1 MNSQNS
7 NSEKASDSFNL
18 LDSRIQRW
26 IWQSGWTELK
36 DAQERA
42 IPAILGAEKDVIIAA
57 ATASGKTEAAFLPI
71 LTKLLSQK
79 EPGCVVYISPLKALI
94 NDQWDRLDR
103 LCQSLEIPV
112 YAWHGDSSLAQKR
125 KFIKTGSGCLL
136 ITPESLEGVLM
147 RHGHALPSVFG
158 KLLYVVVDELHAFI
172 GSERG
177 KQLQSLMHR
186 IETGLNR
193 KVPRIALSATLGDMR
208 LAAEFLRPGYGAD
221 AAIVESK
228 DAGQELKV
236 LVKGFYL
243 REKEGDSA
251 DSDED
256 AFSSALDGISDDL
269 YKKLRGS
276 NNLVF
281 PNSRTSVEIIADKLR
296 RKCESENMPNEFWP
310 HHGSLSKGIREETEQ
325 ALKSGERPATA
336 VATTTLELGIDIG
349 SVKSIAQIN
358 SAPSV
363 ASLRQRLGR
372 SGRRKGDAAILR
384 CYCLERETTTKTPI
398 PDQLREG
405 LVETI
410 AQIRLLV
417 QGWYEPPLDSDIH
430 LSTFV
435 QQLLSLIAQYGG
447 ITPARAWTFLCESG
461 LFQGLTKAEFA
472 ELLRELGR
480 REILIQDS
488 TGLLLHGPAGDK
500 IVNHFSFLAA
510 FASDDEFR
518 VVANGRTLGT
528 LPLSRPVEPDSYII
542 FAGRR
547 WQVISCDQSA
557 KVMEVKPAKG
567 GKPPVFDGM
576 GGKVHKKIREEM
588 RLILLDAAP
597 VPFLDKNG
605 ALQLSEARGVFAS
618 LNLNSNSFVQDGL
631 NTYVFTWASDWVND
645 TLALMLA
652 QRGCR
657 ALNEGICLTAIDVSV
672 DELKDAMADIA
683 KATDILGTEL
693 VENVQNKERE
703 KWDHLLP
710 AELLNK
716 GFAARELDIPGATE
730 IAAKLSR

>member
-42 IPAILGAEKDVIIAA
+42 IPTILGAEKDVIIAA

-588 RLILLDAAP
+588 RLILSDAAP

-605 ALQLSEARGVFAS
+605 ALQLSEARGVFTS

-672 DELKDAMADIA
+672 DKLKDAMADIA

-716 GFAARELDIPGATE
+716 GFAARELDIPGAIE
-730 IAAKLSR
+730 VAGRLS